1 MKVFRKKNLWNR
13 LRKLIVKCQRPAI
26 IILASPI
33 LISLMALEVEAHDP
47 GLSAADV
54 RIEASRVVANLT
66 LARGDVEILVRIDSN
81 HDGEITPA
89 EFEAVRTGLENLAA
103 SSLEL
108 RIDGRLASVSS
119 VSVRPDESNAIHFVV
134 TFEREAGSE
143 LGVRSLLVA
152 RLARGHR
159 QYVSID
165 DDRRNR
171 LGERILD
178 SGDDQ
183 FLLKYD
189 GSRAGSPRS
198 FSQFLLLGIEH
209 ILTGYDHL
217 VFLLGL
223 LIAGASF
230 KSAAKIITS
239 FTVAHSI
246 TLALATLNLVRISPG
261 IVEPLIA
268 ISIVYVGIENIF
280 RREMKRRWLLTFCFG
295 LVHGF
300 GFASVLSELGIG
312 SGGIA
317 SAAIPL
323 LSFNL
328 GVELGQV
335 VIAGAA
341 LPLIWKLR
349 NRPSFVARF
358 VPVCS
363 GLVAVAGGFW
373 LIERTVLK

>member
-1 MKVFRKKNLWNR
+1 MKNSWNR
-13 LRKLIVKCQRPAI
+13 RLKPIMRCKRLVMMLIV
-26 IILASPI
+26 LPI
-33 LISLMALEVEAHDP
+33 LPLFMAVRVEAHDP
-47 GLSAADV
+47 GLSAADL
-54 RIEASRVVANLT
+54 RIEGSRVVANLT
-66 LARGDVEILVRIDSN
+66 LARGDVESVARIDTNS
-81 HDGEITPA
+81 DGESTQQ
-89 EFEAVRTGLENLAA
+89 EFEAARPGLEDLAA

-108 RIDGRLASVSS
+108 RMDSRLASVSDA
-119 VSVRPDESNAIHFVV
+119 SVRLGESNAIHFLV
-134 TFEREAGSE
+134 TFDFEPGSE
-143 LGVRSLLVA
+143 LSVRSLLIG

-159 QYVSID
+159 QYISIVD
-165 DDRRNR
+165 ERNNK

-178 SGDDQ
+178 AGDDL
-183 FLLKYD
+183 FLLKYELS
-189 GSRAGSPRS
+189 GTGPSQS

-230 KSAAKIITS
+230 KAAAKIITS

-246 TLALATLNLVRISPG
+246 TLALATLGLVRISPG

-268 ISIVYVGIENIF
+268 VSIIYVGLENIF

-300 GFASVLSELGIG
+300 GFAAVLSELGIG
-312 SGGIA
+312 SVGLAG
-317 SAAIPL
+317 AAIPL

-335 VIAGAA
+335 VIAAVA

-349 NRPSFVARF
+349 TKPSFVARF

-363 GLVAVAGGFW
+363 VLLAVAGGFW
-373 LIERTVLK
+373 LVERTMLK

>member
-1 MKVFRKKNLWNR
+1 MINTQRFWNR
-13 LRKLIVKCQRPAI
+13 LPNPNVRCSQ
-26 IILASPI
+26 LAMMFLVLPM
-33 LISLMALEVEAHDP
+33 LLLLATMEVEAHDP
-47 GLSAADV
+47 GLSAADL
-54 RIEASRVVANLT
+54 RIEDSRVVANLT
-66 LARGDVEILVRIDSN
+66 LARGDVESIVAMDSDR
-81 HDGEITPA
+81 DGEITPA
-89 EFEAVRTGLENLAA
+89 EFENALPELEALAS

-108 RIDGRLASVSS
+108 RVDGRLSS
-119 VSVRPDESNAIHFVV
+119 VSGASVRPGESNAIHFHVRFDV
-134 TFEREAGSE
+134 GTGSE
-143 LGVRSLLVA
+143 LSVSSLLIG

-159 QYVSID
+159 QYLSVVD
-165 DDRRNR
+165 ERGNK

-178 SGDDQ
+178 AGDDL
-183 FLLKYD
+183 FSLKFD
-189 GSRAGSPRS
+189 AATAAAPQSVSE
-198 FSQFLLLGIEH
+198 FLLLGIEH

-230 KSAAKIITS
+230 RAAAKIITS

-246 TLALATLNLVRISPG
+246 TLALATLDVIRISPG

-268 ISIVYVGIENIF
+268 VSIVYVGIENTF
-280 RREMKRRWLLTFCFG
+280 RRETKRRWLLTFCFG
-295 LVHGF
+295 FVHGF

-312 SGGIA
+312 SEGMAG
-317 SAAIPL
+317 AAIPL

-335 VIAGAA
+335 AIAAAA

-363 GLVAVAGGFW
+363 VLVAVAGGFW
-373 LIERTVLK
+373 LIERTMLK

>member
-13 LRKLIVKCQRPAI
+13 LRKLIVRCQRPAI

-66 LARGDVEILVRIDSN
+66 LARGDVETIVGIDSN
-81 HDGEITPA
+81 HDGEISPS
-89 EFEAVRTGLENLAA
+89 EFDAVRPKLEDLGA
-103 SSLEL
+103 SALDL
-108 RIDGRLASVSS
+108 RIDGRSASVSS
-119 VSVRPDESNAIHFVV
+119 ASVRSGESNAIHFTVS
-134 TFEREAGSE
+134 FEREAGSE
-143 LGVRSLLVA
+143 VSVRSLLVA

-159 QYVSID
+159 QYVSIAD
-165 DDRRNR
+165 DQGNK

-178 SGDDQ
+178 SSDAL
-183 FLLKYD
+183 FVLKYD
-189 GSRAGSPRS
+189 GSRAGSPQS

-246 TLALATLNLVRISPG
+246 TLALATLNVVRISPG

-268 ISIVYVGIENIF
+268 VSIIYVGMENIF

-300 GFASVLSELGIG
+300 GFAAVLSELGIG
-312 SGGIA
+312 AGGMA

-349 NRPSFVARF
+349 NKPSFVARF

-363 GLVAVAGGFW
+363 IVVAVAGGFW
-373 LIERTVLK
+373 LIERTMLK

>member
-1 MKVFRKKNLWNR
+1 MKNSWNR
-13 LRKLIVKCQRPAI
+13 RLKPIMRCKRLVMMLIV
-26 IILASPI
+26 LPI
-33 LISLMALEVEAHDP
+33 LPLFMAVRVEAHDP
-47 GLSAADV
+47 GLSAADL
-54 RIEASRVVANLT
+54 RIEGSRVVANLT
-66 LARGDVEILVRIDSN
+66 LARGDVESVARIDTNS
-81 HDGEITPA
+81 DGESTQQ
-89 EFEAVRTGLENLAA
+89 EFEAARPGLEDLAA

-108 RIDGRLASVSS
+108 RMDSRLASVSDA
-119 VSVRPDESNAIHFVV
+119 SVRLGESNAIHFLV
-134 TFEREAGSE
+134 TFDFEPGSE
-143 LGVRSLLVA
+143 LSVRSLLIG

-159 QYVSID
+159 QYISIVD
-165 DDRRNR
+165 ERNNK

-178 SGDDQ
+178 AGDDL

-189 GSRAGSPRS
+189 LSSTGPPQS

-230 KSAAKIITS
+230 KAAAKIITS

-246 TLALATLNLVRISPG
+246 TLALATLGLVRISPG

-268 ISIVYVGIENIF
+268 VSIIYVGLENIF

-300 GFASVLSELGIG
+300 GFAAVLSELGIG
-312 SGGIA
+312 SVGLAG
-317 SAAIPL
+317 AAIPL

-335 VIAGAA
+335 VIAAVA

-349 NRPSFVARF
+349 TKPSFVARF

-363 GLVAVAGGFW
+363 VLLAVAGGFW
-373 LIERTVLK
+373 LVERTMLK

>member
-1 MKVFRKKNLWNR
+1 MVALGCVKSLWSG
-13 LRKLIVKCQRPAI
+13 LRKSIEAYPRLFM
-26 IILASPI
+26 ILALPMLFSVTV
-33 LISLMALEVEAHDP
+33 LKVEAHDP
-47 GLSAADV
+47 GFSAAEL
-54 RIEASRVVANLT
+54 RIEDSRVVANLT
-66 LARGDVEILVRIDSN
+66 VARGDVESILVIDGDK
-81 HDGEITPA
+81 DGEITTP
-89 EFEAVRTGLENLAA
+89 EFDTARPGLEALAA

-108 RIDGRLASVSS
+108 RMDGRPASLSQ
-119 VSVRPDESNAIHFVV
+119 VSVRLGESNAIHFVV
-134 TFEREAGSE
+134 TYALEPGSE
-143 LGVRSLLVA
+143 LSVRSGLIA

-159 QYVSID
+159 QYVSIKD
-165 DDRRNR
+165 GRGNK
-171 LGERILD
+171 LGERILS
-178 SGDDQ
+178 SGDDLFSLRYQ
-183 FLLKYD
+183 
-189 GSRAGSPRS
+189 GSRDVAPQS
-198 FSQFLLLGIEH
+198 FSQFLVLGIEH

-223 LIAGASF
+223 LIAGATF
-230 KSAAKIITS
+230 KAAAKIITS

-246 TLALATLNLVRISPG
+246 TLALATLGVVRIPPS

-268 ISIVYVGIENIF
+268 VSIVYVGIENIF
-280 RREMKRRWLLTFCFG
+280 RREMGRRWLLTFCFG

-300 GFASVLSELGIG
+300 GFASVLHELGIG
-312 SGGIA
+312 SGGLA
-317 SAAIPL
+317 GAAMPL

-363 GLVAVAGGFW
+363 VLVAVAGAFW
-373 LIERTVLK
+373 LVERVM

>member
-1 MKVFRKKNLWNR
+1 
-13 LRKLIVKCQRPAI
+13 
-26 IILASPI
+26 S
-33 LISLMALEVEAHDP
+33 
-47 GLSAADV
+47 
-54 RIEASRVVANLT
+54 
-66 LARGDVEILVRIDSN
+66 
-81 HDGEITPA
+81 
-89 EFEAVRTGLENLAA
+89 TGPPL
-103 SSLEL
+103 
-108 RIDGRLASVSS
+108 
-119 VSVRPDESNAIHFVV
+119 
-134 TFEREAGSE
+134 
-143 LGVRSLLVA
+143 
-152 RLARGHR
+152 
-159 QYVSID
+159 
-165 DDRRNR
+165 
-171 LGERILD
+171 
-178 SGDDQ
+178 
-183 FLLKYD
+183 
-189 GSRAGSPRS
+189 S

-230 KSAAKIITS
+230 KAAAKIITS

-246 TLALATLNLVRISPG
+246 TLALATLGVVRISPG

-268 ISIVYVGIENIF
+268 VSIIYVGLENIF
-280 RREMKRRWLLTFCFG
+280 RREMSRRWLLTFCFG

-300 GFASVLSELGIG
+300 GFAAVLSELGIG
-312 SGGIA
+312 SGGLA
-317 SAAIPL
+317 GAAIPL

-363 GLVAVAGGFW
+363 VLVAVAGGFW
-373 LIERTVLK
+373 LLERTMLK